1 MLLVMK
7 LRTLSVSGQGLVPG
21 PTSLTHSG
29 IARKAIVA
37 LTGLVLAG
45 WTLLHAAGSLGVFA
59 GPKVMNDYAALLR
72 ATGLLWAMRAGLS
85 LAVLTHAWLALGLT
99 REARR
104 ARPHDYRRQP
114 LVSAQHAKP
123 GRWMRSS
130 GVLLGA

>member
-7 LRTLSVSGQGLVPG
+7 PRTLSVSGQGLVPG

-59 GPKVMNDYAALLR
+59 GPRVMNDYAALLR
-72 ATGLLWAMRAGLS
+72 ATGLLWVMRAALS
-85 LAVLTHAWLALGLT
+85 LAVLAHAWLALGLT
-99 REARR
+99 RKACQ
-104 ARPHDYRRQP
+104 ARPRHYRRLP
-114 LVSAQHAKP
+114 LTQSAKP
-123 GRWMRSS
+123 GRWM
-130 GVLLGA
+130 